1 MLRFSHLL
9 WAACVGSATLTL
21 AGCMTNSPADKP
33 AMSYNANSPHYDSYY
48 GMPQKPGRLS
58 FADRPTSSGIQVNPT
73 APSTYVVQKGDTLW
87 GIARKFLNTPSYWPE
102 IWDKNQQVRNPH
114 QIYPGD
120 ILYFSYSKEVT
131 ADGTNK
137 LVPRIRVESKGL
149 LGETLVTLGP
159 FLEWPRIMS
168 DEAIKNAPYLLA
180 SRDSESLIPP
190 GATVY
195 LKNMKQPRVGSRYA
209 IYHPDKPV
217 HDPQTNALLGHQV
230 IYSGYARVDRV
241 DTLSTA
247 TILDMDEP
255 IRVGDR
261 VLPVD
266 KRHNELRAPI
276 QLPPTKIRGQI
287 AALYDADYLGANC
300 MIIVINRGKSHGIK
314 PGYALGVYTD
324 GNTVEDHYAS
334 FRGNA
339 RDTPKVTLPPA
350 KVGEAIVYSVHDN
363 LSYALITESQREI
376 KNGDKIGNP

>member
-33 AMSYNANSPHYDSYY
+33 AMSYHANSPHYDSYY
-48 GMPQKPGRLS
+48 GMPQKLGRLS
-58 FADRPTSSGIQVNPT
+58 FADRPTSSGLQVNPT
-73 APSTYVVQKGDTLW
+73 APSTYVVQKDDTLW

-209 IYHPDKPV
+209 IYHPDKPI

-266 KRHNELRAPI
+266 KRHSELRAPI

-339 RDTPKVTLPPA
+339 RHTPKVTLPPA

>member
-9 WAACVGSATLTL
+9 WAACVGSSTLTL
-21 AGCMTNSPADKP
+21 AGCMTSSPANKP
-33 AMSYNANSPHYDSYY
+33 AMSYDANQPHYDAYY
-48 GMPQKPGRLS
+48 GMPQQPGRLS
-58 FADRPTSSGIQVNPT
+58 FADRPDGSGIQVNPS

-120 ILYFSYSKEVT
+120 ILYFSYSKEIN
-131 ADGTNK
+131 AAGSDK
-137 LVPRIRVESKGL
+137 LVPRIRVEPKGL
-149 LGETLVTLGP
+149 LGESLVTLAP

-168 DEAIKNAPYLLA
+168 DEAIKNSPYLLA
-180 SRDSESLIPP
+180 AKDNASLIPA

-209 IYHPDKPV
+209 IYHPDKPIY
-217 HDPQTNALLGHQV
+217 DPETQSLLGHQV
-230 IYSGYARVDRV
+230 VYSGYARIDRV

-247 TILDMDEP
+247 TILDMDDA

-261 VLPVD
+261 ILPVD
-266 KRHNELRAPI
+266 RRHSELRAPI
-276 QLPPTKIRGQI
+276 QLPRTKIRGQI
-287 AALYDADYLGANC
+287 AAIYEAEYMGASS
-300 MIIVINRGKSHGIK
+300 MIIAINRGKQQGIK
-314 PGYALGVYTD
+314 PGYAVGVYTN
-324 GNTVEDHYAS
+324 GNRVEDHYAT

-339 RDTPKVTLPPA
+339 RNTPKVTLPPS
-350 KVGEAIVYSVHDN
+350 KVGEAIVYSVYDN